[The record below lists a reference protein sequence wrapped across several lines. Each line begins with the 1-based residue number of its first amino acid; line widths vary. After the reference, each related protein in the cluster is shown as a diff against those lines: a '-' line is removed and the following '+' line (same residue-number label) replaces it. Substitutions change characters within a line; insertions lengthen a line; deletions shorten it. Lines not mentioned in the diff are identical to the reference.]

1 MWHAACSAPAMLSHR
16 NTEISKP
23 NLFTRN
29 AAVRLSLLVSLGL
42 LPGAC
47 GGSSSNPS
55 APGGIAGGA
64 GASSQPGA
72 AGSGAGVSGSNAGV
86 GGRNAGAGGSSAGA
100 GGGNAGSNNAG
111 APAQGGAAGHASA
124 GAPGQGGSPGC
135 VSPHLDAMTGLTVC
149 GNGVEHRP
157 SPVACTYSGSST
169 GGSGGSGGANEP
181 TAGAGGQG
189 IMCATDKDCAGIK
202 YGYCQFLNGQRSCR
216 SGCVQDSD
224 CQAKQFCLCSGPG
237 LGGTCVDT
245 HCAVDADCGS
255 GSLCA
260 VTGNGCA
267 PTTLA
272 CTDPADECTL
282 DKDCTK
288 GHCAVLLDSHR
299 VCTDIVCS
307 SGTTH

>member
-1 MWHAACSAPAMLSHR
+1 MSRSEAARAWVTQPPMLNRR
-16 NTEISKP
+16 NTGIAKP
-23 NLFTRN
+23 NLFTRKG
-29 AAVRLSLLVSLGL
+29 ALRLSLLVSLGL

-47 GGSSSNPS
+47 GGSSSDPS
-55 APGGIAGGA
+55 QPGGTAGGA
-64 GASSQPGA
+64 GAPSQPGA
-72 AGSGAGVSGSNAGV
+72 AGSNAGVSGSNAGV
-86 GGRNAGAGGSSAGA
+86 GGSSAGA
-100 GGGNAGSNNAG
+100 GNAGSSNAG
-111 APAQGGAAGHASA
+111 APAQGGAAGHTSA

-135 VSPHLDAMTGLTVC
+135 ASPHVDPMTGLTVC
-149 GNGVEHRP
+149 SSGVQHRP
-157 SPVACTYSGSST
+157 SPVACTYSGT
-169 GGSGGSGGANEP
+169 GGSGGSGGASQP

-189 IMCATDKDCAGIK
+189 IVCATDKDCAGIK
-202 YGYCQFLNGQRSCR
+202 YGYCEYRFGRGTCQ

-245 HCAVDADCGS
+245 HCSVDADCGS

-282 DKDCTK
+282 DKDCK
-288 GHCAVLLDSHR
+288 KIGDRCVVLLDSHR
-299 VCTDIVCS
+299 VCTLIACS
-307 SGTTH
+307 SGATQ